1 MFWLLVIAGRWA
13 VKGGGGLFDK
23 TECEGLRTCLVTG
36 VFDKTAEAC
45 GGSATKEGLRGAMLM
60 ILGIIRTCGCC

>member
-1 MFWLLVIAGRWA
+1 VFWLLVIAGRWA

-45 GGSATKEGLRGAMLM
+45 GGNATKVGLR
-60 ILGIIRTCGCC
+60 